1 MLQAMHGDPLLEVS
15 AATTPDDVL
24 LLRELLHT
32 GSDPSVRLAED
43 STGGLTPRVV
53 ACANCGTA
61 MRFLT
66 AYYACL
72 DGAHVVLDG
81 CERMHHRPI
90 GQLVDALLD
99 VGADIRYPGEEGYP
113 PLEIHGRELDRTQPI
128 HICRP
133 QSTQFV
139 SALMLAGFEVTTDII
154 SPYIELTRSIV
165 RDYAMVNGQWSN
177 GQCERDWS
185 SAAFWLER
193 WTLGLCDEPQF
204 PGLRE
209 DSMQGDRVARDIFNM
224 IKPPSSVSS
233 ERLFRAFLHP
243 QGGSACPLPQGRVR
257 EGLTL
262 DCTAIPDLVP
272 AIAVT
277 CHELGLNVHL
287 TGTESLRIKESD
299 RIDAL
304 EQNFRLLDAAKGL
317 PYEPVLHS
325 YGDHRI
331 AMAFLAAGYKVDDIR
346 CIDKSYPQCYE
357 QLCSTSR

>member
-1 MLQAMHGDPLLEVS
+1 MNIELPISKSIANRLLMLQAMHGDPLLEVS

-24 LLRELLHT
+24 LLRELLHMGADHST
-32 GSDPSVRLAED
+32 ISVK
-43 STGGLTPRVV
+43 
-53 ACANCGTA
+53 NCGTA

-66 AYYACL
+66 AYFAQKEGC
-72 DGAHVVLDG
+72 HVVLDG

-99 VGADIRYPGEEGYP
+99 VGADIRYLGEEGYP
-113 PLEIHGRELDRTQPI
+113 PLEIHGRSLDRSQPI
-128 HICRP
+128 HLCRP

-139 SALMLAGFEVTTDII
+139 SALMLAGFNVTTDII

-165 RDYAMVNGQWSN
+165 KGYPSVDI
-177 GQCERDWS
+177 EPDWS
-185 SAAFWLER
+185 AAAFWLER
-193 WTLGLCDEPQF
+193 WALGLCEEPQF

-209 DSMQGDRVARDIFNM
+209 DSMQGDRVARDIFRM
-224 IKPPSSVSS
+224 IQDRSIH
-233 ERLFRAFLHP
+233 A
-243 QGGSACPLPQGRVR
+243 
-257 EGLTL
+257 L

-317 PYEPVLHS
+317 PYQPVLHS

-331 AMAFLAAGYKVDDIR
+331 AMAFLAAGYHVDDIR
-346 CIDKSYPQCYE
+346 CIDKSYPQFYD

>member
-1 MLQAMHGDPLLEVS
+1 MNIELPISKSIANRLLMLQAMHGDPLLEVS

-24 LLRELLHT
+24 LLRELLHMRADH
-32 GSDPSVRLAED
+32 SIISVK
-43 STGGLTPRVV
+43 
-53 ACANCGTA
+53 NCGTA

-66 AYYACL
+66 AYFAQKEGC
-72 DGAHVVLDG
+72 HVVLDG

-99 VGADIRYPGEEGYP
+99 VGADIRYLGEEGYP
-113 PLEIHGRELDRTQPI
+113 PLEIYGRALDRTQPI

-139 SALMLAGFEVTTDII
+139 SALMLAGFDVTTDII
-154 SPYIELTRSIV
+154 SPYIELTRSVIEEYTAAAKQETPPPL
-165 RDYAMVNGQWSN
+165 RGSE
-177 GQCERDWS
+177 GLESDWS
-185 SAAFWLER
+185 AAAFWLER

-209 DSMQGDRVARDIFNM
+209 DSMQGDRVARDIFRM
-224 IKPPSSVSS
+224 IQDRSIH
-233 ERLFRAFLHP
+233 A
-243 QGGSACPLPQGRVR
+243 
-257 EGLTL
+257 L

-304 EQNFRLLDAAKGL
+304 EQNFRLLDASKGL
-317 PYEPVLHS
+317 PYQPVLHS

-331 AMAFLAAGYKVDDIR
+331 AMAFLAAGYHVDDIR
-346 CIDKSYPQCYE
+346 CIDKSYPQFYD

>member
-15 AATTPDDVL
+15 AATMPDDVL
-24 LLRELLHT
+24 LLRELLYM
-32 GSDPSVRLAED
+32 GSDHSVIL
-43 STGGLTPRVV
+43 VK
-53 ACANCGTA
+53 NCGTA

-66 AYYACL
+66 AYFAQKE
-72 DGAHVVLDG
+72 GWHVVLDG
-81 CERMHHRPI
+81 CERMRHRPI

-99 VGADIRYPGEEGYP
+99 VGADIRYLGEEGYP
-113 PLEIHGRELDRTQPI
+113 PLEIHGRLLDRSQPI
-128 HICRP
+128 HLCRP

-139 SALMLAGFEVTTDII
+139 SALMLAGFNVTTDII

-165 RDYAMVNGQWSN
+165 KGYPSV
-177 GQCERDWS
+177 ETEPDWS
-185 SAAFWLER
+185 AAAFWLER

-209 DSMQGDRVARDIFNM
+209 DSMQGDRVARDIFRM
-224 IKPPSSVSS
+224 IQDRSIH
-233 ERLFRAFLHP
+233 A
-243 QGGSACPLPQGRVR
+243 
-257 EGLTL
+257 L

-317 PYEPVLHS
+317 PYQPVLHS

-331 AMAFLAAGYKVDDIR
+331 AMAFLAAGYHVDDIR
-346 CIDKSYPQCYE
+346 CIDKSYPQFYD